1 MTRGPIPS
9 PPLEQ
14 HVDELRAA
22 RTRIAELEQL
32 ASDRAAETHIE
43 RGKRR
48 ALEGRVRSVATKLH
62 LYGQQ
67 SEAEFHDAYERMTA
81 AERAHTAGLTYA
93 YALAAEEVARI
104 VDLNAG
110 TAAPE
115 LR

>member
-1 MTRGPIPS
+1 MTS

-67 SEAEFHDAYERMTA
+67 SEADFHVAERMTA